1 MLFLSVASLY
11 EAVEGKTDYDSLRG
25 VGYRNKL
32 AGFTFLVGS
41 LSMVGFPML
50 SGFVS
55 KAFFASAA
63 LESSTKM
70 YFTWAAL
77 VISTTLNATYF
88 LRMVVNI
95 YALPQKGESVRG
107 HYFLEERSP
116 YTKTNGFVS
125 IALIGLNLF
134 LGMFSTHV
142 VDLLMK
148 GLSMF

>member
-1 MLFLSVASLY
+1 
-11 EAVEGKTDYDSLRG
+11 
-25 VGYRNKL
+25 
-32 AGFTFLVGS
+32 
-41 LSMVGFPML
+41 MVGFPML

-63 LESSTKM
+63 LESPAKM
-70 YFTWAAL
+70 FFTWAAL

-95 YALPQKGESVRG
+95 YSLPQKGALARG
-107 HYFLEERSP
+107 HYYPEGRSP
-116 YTKTNGFVS
+116 YTRTYGVVFFV
-125 IALIGLNLF
+125 LIGLNLF
-134 LGMFSTHV
+134 LGMYSNYV

>member
-1 MLFLSVASLY
+1 
-11 EAVEGKTDYDSLRG
+11 
-25 VGYRNKL
+25 
-32 AGFTFLVGS
+32 
-41 LSMVGFPML
+41 
-50 SGFVS
+50 
-55 KAFFASAA
+55 
-63 LESSTKM
+63 M